1 MTRITR
7 KVIVMSF
14 SSDAKAELSQLRID
28 KKSAAVAE
36 SYGVLLYCS
45 SFSAREARIITA
57 SDAFAARLP
66 RLFRKAFSLDF
77 DQLPEEGKPGKKSFV
92 LHERS
97 KLERVFDAFGADA
110 DATLTHHVNF
120 GVLEDEGCMEAFVRG
135 AFLAG
140 GSVTDPDKRLHLE
153 LATAHQSV
161 SREMYSVLLDLGFSP
176 KESSRKGNSLLYFKK
191 ADAIADFFTALGAP
205 VTAMGVMTAKVD
217 REMRNK
223 VTRQLNCDS
232 HNTDK
237 TVAAAQEQIDAI
249 RRYAREYELDSLPEP
264 LYGTALLRI
273 TNPEA
278 SLADLAKLSLPPVSK
293 SCLNHRLKKIMELA
307 GKAAE

>member
-1 MTRITR
+1 
-7 KVIVMSF
+7 MSF
-14 SSDAKAELSQLRID
+14 SSDVKAELCRLPLD
-28 KKSAAVAE
+28 KKNIALAE
-36 SYGVLLYCS
+36 CYGVLLYCN
-45 SFSAREARIITA
+45 SFSPRELRIITA
-57 SDAFAARLP
+57 SPAFAERLQ
-66 RLFRKAFSLDF
+66 RLWKR
-77 DQLPEEGKPGKKSFV
+77 
-92 LHERS
+92 
-97 KLERVFDAFGADA
+97 AFGLGFDRVSPEKEGGKRSFAVTEREKLIKIFEAFGGEIDSA
-110 DATLTHHVNF
+110 VSQHINF
-120 GVLEDEGCMEAFVRG
+120 GALEEPGSMEAFVRG

-140 GSVTDPDKRLHLE
+140 GSVTDPEKRYHLE
-153 LATAHQSV
+153 IATPHQSV
-161 SREMYSVLLDLGFSP
+161 SREVEPILRDLGFDP
-176 KESSRKGNSLLYFKK
+176 KSAQRGANALLYFKK

-249 RRYAREYELDSLPEP
+249 RRYAREYGLDSLPEP